1 VTINGQ
7 KYPAEFVKG
16 KASRYTEYPRASSV

>member
-7 KYPAEFVKG
+7 KYPAELVKG
-16 KASRYTEYPRASSV
+16 KASKYTEYPRASSV